1 MSAHPRIVAGD
12 ELPFVNEITA
22 AMVRVLNSPM
32 TYPEA
37 LAELWMGDR
46 REGLD
51 ELRDYY
57 LAGVRRLGILEPGA
71 AWFTS

>member
-1 MSAHPRIVAGD
+1 
-12 ELPFVNEITA
+12 
-22 AMVRVLNSPM
+22 MVRVLNSPL

-46 REGLD
+46 RNGLD

-57 LAGVRRLGILEPGA
+57 LERVRQLDIVEAGRRLVHRQDA
-71 AWFTS
+71 A